1 MPPEAIQTL
10 FENIREF
17 LDPRHIAAGGY
28 AVIALVVFTETGIA
42 MGVIMPGES
51 LVLVAGML
59 AAAGHLKLSILMPSL
74 FVASVVG
81 DAVGF
86 AVGAHLGPRIFSRR
100 KSIFFRPEYLERAS
114 LFYEKYG
121 GRAIVLARFV
131 PVVRTFAPIVAG
143 AARMQYRQF
152 VVYNIIGAALWV
164 VSILHIGYYLGRA
177 IPDLESKLGWVIV
190 LVVLISFVVP
200 VFDFFRQRARSWSV
214 RRAEPQ
220 GGAERG
226 K

>member
-1 MPPEAIQTL
+1 MLEAIQTFL
-10 FENIREF
+10 ENVQAF

-28 AVIALVVFTETGIA
+28 AVITLVVFTETGIA

-59 AAAGHLKLSILMPSL
+59 AAAGHLELSILMPCL
-74 FVASVVG
+74 FVASVLG

-86 AVGAHLGPRIFSRR
+86 AVGTHLGPRIFTRR

-114 LFYEKYG
+114 RFYGKYG

-131 PVVRTFAPIVAG
+131 PIVRTFAPIVAG
-143 AARMQYRQF
+143 AARMKYRQF
-152 VVYNIIGAALWV
+152 VMFNIIGAALWV
-164 VSILHIGYYLGRA
+164 VSILLLGYYLGRA

-200 VFDFFRQRARSWSV
+200 VFDFLRHRTRNWGIG
-214 RRAEPQ
+214 RAEPRESAK
-220 GGAERG
+220 GGE
-226 K
+226 